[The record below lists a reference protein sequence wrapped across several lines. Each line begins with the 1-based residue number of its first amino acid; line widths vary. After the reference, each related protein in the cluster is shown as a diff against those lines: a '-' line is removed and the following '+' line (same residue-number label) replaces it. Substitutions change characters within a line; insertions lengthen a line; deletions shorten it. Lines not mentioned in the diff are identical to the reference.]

1 MKFEIFDLIQSLIK
15 VIRVQMKYLNFR
27 DVTALPPY
35 RNHVLRFRGEKS
47 PRARIGTGYLD
58 QGGEDQD
65 SWARRNLLVYG

>member
-35 RNHVLRFRGEKS
+35 RNHVSRFRGEKS
-47 PRARIGTGYLD
+47 PRARIGTGYLN

-65 SWARRNLLVYG
+65 CWA